1 MNGILHPE
9 AIELSRFT
17 EHRAWKPAG
26 VLRGPQEIDFLVP
39 RDSEQEAQPAVL
51 TVFRNQC
58 GFINDEGKVPA
69 AAHAVCWARE
79 ELREPGELSHHVDLK
94 RAIADAKPL
103 SVVSGRRECF
113 KCGDFVAV
121 IFAAPIPD

>member
-1 MNGILHPE
+1 MYGVFHTE
-9 AIELSRFT
+9 TKELARFT
-17 EHRAWKPAG
+17 EHRAGKPAG
-26 VLRGPQEIDFLVP
+26 VLGGPQEIDFLVP
-39 RDSEQEAQPAVL
+39 RDPEQEAQPAVL

-69 AAHAVCWARE
+69 AAHAVRWARE

-103 SVVSGRRECF
+103 SVVSGRWECF
-113 KCGDFVAV
+113 QSGDFIAV